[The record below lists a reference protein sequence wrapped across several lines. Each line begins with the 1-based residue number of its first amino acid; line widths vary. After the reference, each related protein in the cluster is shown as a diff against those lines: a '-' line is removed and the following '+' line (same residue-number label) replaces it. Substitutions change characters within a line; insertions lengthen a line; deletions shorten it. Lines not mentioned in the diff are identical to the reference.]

1 MPLTEAQQTIFDDPA
16 RFRIVTAGRR
26 FGKSFLSIWEMARAA
41 RFPNR
46 KVFYIAPTYKMC
58 KTIILDDLVLKLSK
72 VNWIKKVNISDLEI
86 TLINGSKIFL
96 RSADNPDAL
105 RGVSMDF
112 VVLDESAMLES
123 RLWTEICRPALADR
137 QGKGLLI
144 STPRGG
150 NWFRTLY
157 QQAQSMDDYAA
168 YSFTTLQGGNVPAEE
183 IEAARAEMDERTFE
197 QEFEASFVNFSGL
210 VYYKWSDDFIEP
222 KTVPLI
228 ERKTQVHIGVDFNV
242 SPLTAA
248 IAHVA
253 DNRIHFFD
261 EIKMDGANTYEL
273 AEELK
278 RRYGDYRMIAYPD
291 ASGAAMKTSSVNS
304 DHNILRQAGIEVR
317 TGRKNPRVEDRIA
330 SVNMSMQTGQF
341 SVSPSCRHIIKSLS
355 SQTYLEGTRV
365 PDKKGG
371 LDHHSDCVGYLIHTL
386 QPIRRPAQ
394 QPVGPQRY
402 GLI

>member
-1 MPLTEAQQTIFDDPA
+1 LPLTVAQQEIFDDPA

-41 RFPNR
+41 RHPGR

-72 VNWIKKVNISDLEI
+72 VNWVKKVNISDLEI

-150 NWFRTLY
+150 NWFRSLY
-157 QQAQSMDDYAA
+157 QQAQSMEDYAA
-168 YSFTTLQGGNVPAEE
+168 YSYSTLQGGNVPAEE
-183 IEAARAEMDERTFE
+183 IESARAEMDERTFE
-197 QEFEASFVNFSGL
+197 QEFMASFVNFSGL
-210 VYYKWSDDFIEP
+210 VYYKWSDDLIQ
-222 KTVPLI
+222 KKSVPLI
-228 ERKTQVHIGVDFNV
+228 EKRSQVHIGCDFNV

-248 IAHVA
+248 IATVN
-253 DNRIHFFD
+253 DDRVHFFD

-273 AEELK
+273 ADELK
-278 RRYGDYRMIAYPD
+278 RRYGDYRMVAYPD
-291 ASGAAMKTSSVNS
+291 ASGSANKTSSVNS

-317 TGRKNPRVEDRIA
+317 TGRRNPRVEDRIA
-330 SVNMSMQTGQF
+330 SVNMLMQNNQF
-341 SVSPSCRHIIKSLS
+341 SISPSCTHTIKSLS
-355 SQTYLEGTRV
+355 SHTYLEGTRV
-365 PDKKGG
+365 PDKRSGH
-371 LDHHSDCVGYLIHTL
+371 DHMADAVGYLVHTL
-386 QPIRRPAQ
+386 KPIRRPAQ
-394 QPVGPQRY
+394 LPVGPQRY
-402 GLI
+402 GHF